1 MTTYTPD
8 YTALRR
14 DGYAYTY
21 ALIDYITGE
30 IRTSS
35 CDLPTHPL
43 RHLFQRMDGI
53 RRECRRDGSAC
64 HLVLANC
71 CTGEVIAFVET
82 DFSENRIEHLYEM
95 LEGK

>member
-1 MTTYTPD
+1 MTTYTSD

-71 CTGEVIAFVET
+71 CTGEVIAFVEA

>member
-1 MTTYTPD
+1 MTTYTSD

-53 RRECRRDGSAC
+53 RRECRRGGSAC

-82 DFSENRIEHLYEM
+82 DFGENRIEHLYEM

>member
-1 MTTYTPD
+1 MTTYTSD

-43 RHLFQRMDGI
+43 RHLFHKMDGI
-53 RRECRRDGSAC
+53 RRECRNSGSVC
-64 HLVLANC
+64 HLLLANC
-71 CTGEVIAFVET
+71 CTGEVLAFVET
-82 DFSENRIEHLYEM
+82 DFGENRIEHLYEM

>member
-1 MTTYTPD
+1 MTTYTSD

-64 HLVLANC
+64 HLVLVNC
-71 CTGEVIAFVET
+71 CTGEVLAFVET
-82 DFSENRIEHLYEM
+82 DFGENRIEHLYEM